1 MLRFPLLTRYSDYD
15 TKGHVNNAVY
25 LTYFEWA
32 RVQAWQSFIVGAAG
46 VSGIDAADPPLI
58 VAEARVKY
66 VSPANIG
73 VPLAIEISRKEIR
86 TKGFSF
92 SYRIVASE
100 ENDRLVAEGETV
112 QVAYDY
118 AAGRTMEI
126 PAALRRAL
134 EEM

>member
-1 MLRFPLLTRYSDYD
+1 MLRFPLATRYSDYD

-25 LTYFEWA
+25 LTYFEWS
-32 RVQAWQSFIVGAAG
+32 RVQAWQQVAAAAG
-46 VSGIDAADPPLI
+46 IAAADIADPPLI

-73 VPLAIEISRKEIR
+73 VPLAIEIGVKEVR

-92 SYRIVASE
+92 SYRVVAPE

-118 AAGRTMEI
+118 RAGRTMPISPEM
-126 PAALRRAL
+126 RKAL
-134 EEM
+134 EGM

>member
-1 MLRFPLLTRYSDYD
+1 MLRFPIATRYSDYD

-32 RVQAWQSFIVGAAG
+32 RLQAWRQVATGKPGLTETDIS
-46 VSGIDAADPPLI
+46 DPPLI

-73 VPLAIEISRKEIR
+73 VPLAIEISVREVR

-92 SYRIVASE
+92 AYRIVAADD
-100 ENDRLVAEGETV
+100 DRVVAEGDTV

-118 AAGRTMEI
+118 AAGRTMAI
-126 PAALRRAL
+126 PPGMREAL

>member
-1 MLRFPLLTRYSDYD
+1 MLRFPLATRYSDYD
-15 TKGHVNNAVY
+15 TKGHVNNATY

-32 RVQAWQSFIVGAAG
+32 RVQAWQSHVVSAAG
-46 VSGIDAADPPLI
+46 ISGADIADPPLI

-73 VPLAIEISRKEIR
+73 VPLAIEISVKEIR

-92 SYRIVASE
+92 SYRIVATE

-118 AAGRTMEI
+118 SAGRTMAI
-126 PAALRRAL
+126 PPAMRTAL
-134 EEM
+134 EGM

>member
-1 MLRFPLLTRYSDYD
+1 MLRFPLATRYSDYD

-32 RVQAWQSFIVGAAG
+32 RVQAWQVHVTTRAGLSGA
-46 VSGIDAADPPLI
+46 DASDPPLI
-58 VAEARVKY
+58 VAEARVQY

-73 VPLAIEISRKEIR
+73 VPLAIEISVKEIR

-92 SYRIVASE
+92 SYRIVASG

-118 AAGRTMEI
+118 SVGRTMPI
-126 PAALRRAL
+126 PPALRQAL

>member
-1 MLRFPLLTRYSDYD
+1 MLRFPLVTRYSDYD

-32 RVQAWQSFIVGAAG
+32 RVQAWMSHV
-46 VSGIDAADPPLI
+46 VRMSGLTGPDVADPPLI

-73 VPLAIEISRKEIR
+73 VPLEIEIAVKEIR

-92 SYRIVASE
+92 GYRILDARD
-100 ENDRLVAEGETV
+100 DRLIAEGETV

-118 AAGRTMEI
+118 AAGRTMALP
-126 PAALRRAL
+126 PAMRKAL
-134 EEM
+134 EAM

>member
-1 MLRFPLLTRYSDYD
+1 MRFTLATRYSDYD

-32 RVQAWQSFIVGAAG
+32 RVQAWQEVAARA
-46 VSGIDAADPPLI
+46 GIAAADIADPPLI

-73 VPLAIEISRKEIR
+73 VPLAIEISVNEVR

-92 SYRIVASE
+92 AYRIVASGE
-100 ENDRLVAEGETV
+100 GDRLVAEGETV

-118 AAGRTMEI
+118 AAGRTMPI
-126 PAALRRAL
+126 PPEMRKAL
-134 EEM
+134 EGM

>member
-1 MLRFPLLTRYSDYD
+1 MLRFSIATRYSDYD

-32 RVQAWQSFIVGAAG
+32 RVQAWRQVATGKAG
-46 VSGIDAADPPLI
+46 LSEADISDPPLI

-73 VPLAIEISRKEIR
+73 VPLAIEIGVKEVR

-92 SYRIVASE
+92 SYRIVASDD
-100 ENDRLVAEGETV
+100 DRLVAEGETV

-118 AAGRTMEI
+118 SAGRTMPISAEM
-126 PAALRRAL
+126 RKAL
-134 EEM
+134 EGM

>member
-1 MLRFPLLTRYSDYD
+1 MLRFPLATRYSDYD

-25 LTYFEWA
+25 LTYFEWV
-32 RVQAWQSFIVGAAG
+32 RVRAWREVAEGA
-46 VSGIDAADPPLI
+46 GIDGADIADPPLI

-73 VPLAIEISRKEIR
+73 VPLAIEIGVKEIR

-92 SYRIVASE
+92 AYRIVAPE
-100 ENDRLVAEGETV
+100 DGDRLVAEGETV

-118 AAGRTMEI
+118 SARRTMQI
-126 PAALRRAL
+126 PPTMRKAL
-134 EEM
+134 EDM

>member
-1 MLRFPLLTRYSDYD
+1 MLRFPLATRYSDYD

-25 LTYFEWA
+25 LTYFEWS
-32 RVQAWQSFIVGAAG
+32 RVQAWQQLATR
-46 VSGIDAADPPLI
+46 SGISGADIADPPLI

-73 VPLAIEISRKEIR
+73 VPLAIEIGVKEIR

-92 SYRIVASE
+92 AYRIVASE

-118 AAGRTMEI
+118 SAGRTMPISPEM
-126 PAALRRAL
+126 RKAL
-134 EEM
+134 EGM

>member
-1 MLRFPLLTRYSDYD
+1 MLRFPIATRYSDYD
-15 TKGHVNNAVY
+15 TKGHVNNAMY
-25 LTYFEWA
+25 LTYFEWS
-32 RVQAWQSFIVGAAG
+32 RVQAWQQVAPAAG
-46 VSGIDAADPPLI
+46 IAAADIADPPLI

-73 VPLAIEISRKEIR
+73 VPLAIEIGVKEVR

-92 SYRIVASE
+92 FYRVVATE

-118 AAGRTMEI
+118 SAGRTMPISAEM
-126 PAALRRAL
+126 RKAL
-134 EEM
+134 EGM

>member
-1 MLRFPLLTRYSDYD
+1 MLRFALATRYSDYD

-32 RVQAWQSFIVGAAG
+32 RVQAWQNYMVREAG
-46 VSGIDAADPPLI
+46 ISGVDASDPPLI

-73 VPLAIEISRKEIR
+73 VPLAIEISTKEIR

-118 AAGRTMEI
+118 AAGQTMAI
-126 PAALRRAL
+126 PPALRRAI
-134 EEM
+134 EDM

>member
-1 MLRFPLLTRYSDYD
+1 MLRFPLATRYSDYD

-25 LTYFEWA
+25 LTYFEWS
-32 RVQAWQSFIVGAAG
+32 RVQAWRQVATAAG
-46 VSGIDAADPPLI
+46 IAAADIADPPLI

-73 VPLAIEISRKEIR
+73 IPLAIEISVKEIR

-92 SYRIVASE
+92 AYRIVASAE
-100 ENDRLVAEGETV
+100 DDRLVAEGETV

-118 AAGRTMEI
+118 GAGRTMPISPEM
-126 PAALRRAL
+126 RKAL
-134 EEM
+134 EGM

>member
-1 MLRFPLLTRYSDYD
+1 MLRYPIATRYSDYD

-25 LTYFEWA
+25 LTYFEWS
-32 RVQAWQSFIVGAAG
+32 RVQAWRDVAPRTGIAAAD
-46 VSGIDAADPPLI
+46 VADPPLI

-73 VPLAIEISRKEIR
+73 VALAIEISVKEVR

-92 SYRIVASE
+92 AYRIVASE
-100 ENDRLVAEGETV
+100 EGDRVIAEGETV

-118 AAGRTMEI
+118 AAGRTMPI
-126 PAALRRAL
+126 PAAMREAL
-134 EEM
+134 EGL